1 MGATGIA
8 LVNEA
13 PAFVVY
19 PLAVIA
25 VVATS
30 LMRPAHASLLPGLAR
45 EPAELTAAN
54 VASGWT
60 ESFGIL
66 VGPTLAG
73 LVLAQFGPGAVFLI
87 SATVMALGGVLVAGV
102 GRLFAETPSQRPGA
116 AAAALD
122 LGALLAGFSTLAR
135 LPGPRTVVLLLGAA
149 AGLWGAIDVLNVA
162 LAIDV
167 MKIGSSGAGVLGASV
182 GVGGIV
188 GSSLAANLVG
198 RPRIAPA
205 FVLGLLVWG
214 APLIGIAL
222 VPAPMVAVGLLIG
235 AGAGRGVM
243 DVAGRTLLQR
253 TSPDEVLSRIFGIL
267 EGAFLG
273 AFGIGSLVI
282 AGLIAI
288 LGVQGALLLAGL
300 WLPVVAFAGQ
310 RALRAIDAVVV
321 VPTAHLSFLRAIPMF
336 APLPVPMLERLAG
349 RLESV
354 SVAAGTW
361 IIQQGERGDRFY
373 IVEAGEVQFSQ
384 DGRVIRT
391 QGAGSS
397 FGEIALLRDIPR
409 TMSVR
414 ALTDVSLFALEREPF
429 LEAVVGH
436 TSSRRTAEALVTE
449 RLGI

>member
-1 MGATGIA
+1 
-8 LVNEA
+8 
-13 PAFVVY
+13 
-19 PLAVIA
+19 
-25 VVATS
+25 
-30 LMRPAHASLLPGLAR
+30 
-45 EPAELTAAN
+45 
-54 VASGWT
+54 
-60 ESFGIL
+60 
-66 VGPTLAG
+66 
-73 LVLAQFGPGAVFLI
+73 
-87 SATVMALGGVLVAGV
+87 
-102 GRLFAETPSQRPGA
+102 
-116 AAAALD
+116 
-122 LGALLAGFSTLAR
+122 
-135 LPGPRTVVLLLGAA
+135 
-149 AGLWGAIDVLNVA
+149 
-162 LAIDV
+162 
-167 MKIGSSGAGVLGASV
+167 
-182 GVGGIV
+182 
-188 GSSLAANLVG
+188 
-198 RPRIAPA
+198 
-205 FVLGLLVWG
+205 
-214 APLIGIAL
+214 
-222 VPAPMVAVGLLIG
+222 
-235 AGAGRGVM
+235 
-243 DVAGRTLLQR
+243 
-253 TSPDEVLSRIFGIL
+253 
-267 EGAFLG
+267 
-273 AFGIGSLVI
+273 
-282 AGLIAI
+282 
-288 LGVQGALLLAGL
+288 VQGALLLAGL